1 MQVQA
6 NTLDLRLYVDILVRN
21 RWWVLLAAVIAGV
34 VAGVVAYTSPK
45 IYESK
50 ATILVEDDAILQ
62 ALTKR
67 MAVAPS
73 ITSKMRFV
81 EQRLLTRDHLTQ
93 IARRLDLDLKA
104 QTPKELEALLN
115 RMRSHTVVGA
125 TGRGQLIEIGFQHND
140 PTVARD
146 VVAMLTDMLLEENL
160 GAKRV
165 EAHQAYDFINQ
176 QLQVY
181 RTRLEESERKLRE
194 FKQKN
199 LVELGVGAAL
209 PAGTG
214 GNDGT
219 ELAPRAAFA
228 DVNRLDE
235 ARANLSKVELDLR
248 SLRSERA
255 TYAKQLELEPK
266 WISAQQDFDNGTAA
280 TRGQEDPKIT
290 AMKAKIDELRLRY
303 TDRHPAVVALQA
315 QVEQFQAAAKAKAE
329 VSTEG
334 GAEGDD
340 VLANLGE
347 QILNPHYQR
356 LKEKVSQLD
365 AEVTAAEAKRGQLKR
380 EIVGLGKAILD
391 VPKKEQ
397 VLLGLRRDYSVN
409 SSIYNDLLK
418 RLEEARVTKE
428 MEVQD
433 RGGRIRVIE
442 PATVPYKPVKPNR
455 VLIICMGLGGGLVA
469 GYGFGFLRHLMDST
483 IRSSDE
489 VQGLVGLT
497 VLGRIPTV
505 VTHGDRRRRH
515 HANLAF
521 GMATVMTVA
530 IFGSLLWLEIQGIGI
545 YPLRALVGV

>member
-6 NTLDLRLYVDILVRN
+6 NTLDLRLYLDILVRN
-21 RWWVLLAAVIAGV
+21 RWWVLFAALIAGV

-45 IYESK
+45 IYESN

-67 MAVAPS
+67 MAVTPS

-104 QTPKELEALLN
+104 QTPKELEGLLN
-115 RMRSHTVVGA
+115 RMRSHTVVRA
-125 TGRGQLIEIGFQHND
+125 TGRGQLISIGFQHND

-176 QLQVY
+176 QLQIY

-209 PAGTG
+209 PAGQKSSGSG
-214 GNDGT
+214 GDV
-219 ELAPRAAFA
+219 APRAAFA
-228 DVNRLDE
+228 DVNRLDD
-235 ARANLSKVELDLR
+235 ARADLAEVEIDLQR
-248 SLRSERA
+248 LRSERA
-255 TYAKQLELEPK
+255 TYAKQLESEPK
-266 WISAQQDFDNGTAA
+266 WISAQQDFDSGAVA
-280 TRGQEDPKIT
+280 TRGQDDPKIAALQT
-290 AMKAKIDELRLRY
+290 KINQLRLRY

-315 QVEQFQAAAKAKAE
+315 QIDQLREAAKAEKPTGSSEA
-329 VSTEG
+329 
-334 GAEGDD
+334 GDD
-340 VLANLGE
+340 LLADLGK
-347 QILNPHYQR
+347 QILNPHYQS

-365 AEVTAAEAKRGQLKR
+365 AELTAAVAKRAQLKQ
-380 EIVGLGKAILD
+380 EIAGLGKAILE

-397 VLLGLRRDYSVN
+397 ELVALRRDYSVN
-409 SSIYNDLLK
+409 SSIYNNLLK

-455 VLIICMGLGGGLVA
+455 VLIILMGLGGGLAA

-489 VQGLVGLT
+489 IQGLVGLT

-515 HANLAF
+515 RANLAF
-521 GMATVMTVA
+521 GMATVTTIVL
-530 IFGSLLWLEIQGIGI
+530 FGSVLWLEIQGIGL

>member
-6 NTLDLRLYVDILVRN
+6 NTLDLRLYLNILVRN
-21 RWWVLLAAVIAGV
+21 RWWVLLAAV
-34 VAGVVAYTSPK
+34 VAGVAAGVIAYTSPM
-45 IYESK
+45 IYESN

-73 ITSKMRFV
+73 IISKMKFV

-104 QTPKELEALLN
+104 QTPKELEGLLN
-115 RMRSHTVVGA
+115 RMRSHTTVGA
-125 TGRGQLIEIGFQHND
+125 TGRGQLIAIGFQHND

-209 PAGTG
+209 PAGQG
-214 GNDGT
+214 GSGGADV
-219 ELAPRAAFA
+219 APRAAFA
-228 DVNRLDE
+228 DVNRLDD
-235 ARANLSKVELDLR
+235 ARAKSAEVELDLQR
-248 SLRSERA
+248 LRSERA
-255 TYAKQLELEPK
+255 TYAKQLESEAK
-266 WISAQQDFDNGTAA
+266 WISAQRDFDNGAA
-280 TRGQEDPKIT
+280 TTQGREDPKI
-290 AMKAKIDELRLRY
+290 AALQAKINELRLQY
-303 TDRHPAVVALQA
+303 TDRHPAVAALQA
-315 QVEQFQAAAKAKAE
+315 QIDQLRRVANEAEAAGSDQE
-329 VSTEG
+329 SN
-334 GAEGDD
+334 D
-340 VLANLGE
+340 VLDDLGE
-347 QILNPHYQR
+347 QILNPHYLS
-356 LKEKVSQLD
+356 LKEKVSRLD
-365 AEVTAAEAKRGQLKR
+365 AELTAVEAKRAQLKQ
-380 EIVGLGKAILD
+380 EISGLGKAILD
-391 VPKKEQ
+391 VPQKEQ
-397 VLLGLRRDYSVN
+397 ELVALRRDYSVN

-433 RGGRIRVIE
+433 RGGHIRVIE

-455 VLIICMGLGGGLVA
+455 VLILLMGIGGGIAA
-469 GYGFGFLRHLMDST
+469 GYGFGFLRYLMDNT

-489 VQGLVGLT
+489 IQGLVGLT
-497 VLGRIPTV
+497 VLGRIPTMI
-505 VTHGDRRRRH
+505 TLGDRRRHRRG
-515 HANLAF
+515 NLAF
-521 GMATVMTVA
+521 GMATMMAVA
-530 IFGSLLWLEIQGIGI
+530 LFGSVLWLENQGIGL

>member
-21 RWWVLLAAVIAGV
+21 RWWILFGAILVGV
-34 VAGVVAYTSPK
+34 AAGVVAYTSPK
-45 IYESK
+45 VYESK
-50 ATILVEDDAILQ
+50 ATILVEDDAVLR

-73 ITSKMRFV
+73 IISKMKFV

-104 QTPKELEALLN
+104 QTPKELEALLV
-115 RMRSHTVVGA
+115 RMRKHTVVRA
-125 TGRGQLIEIGFQHND
+125 SGRGELIEIGFQHNN
-140 PTVARD
+140 PTTARD

-209 PAGTG
+209 PAGASG
-214 GNDGT
+214 AGGT
-219 ELAPRAAFA
+219 ETVPRAAFA

-235 ARANLSKVELDLR
+235 ARGNLAEVEIDLR
-248 SLRSERA
+248 RLQSERA
-255 TYAKQLELEPK
+255 TYAKQLESESK
-266 WISAQQDFDNGTAA
+266 WISAQQDFDSGAVTSH
-280 TRGQEDPKIT
+280 GQEDPQV
-290 AMKAKIDELRLRY
+290 AALQSQIDQLRLRY
-303 TDRHPAVVALQA
+303 TDRHPAVVALKA
-315 QVEQFQAAAKAKAE
+315 QIDQLREAAKEKT
-329 VSTEG
+329 STENG
-334 GAEGDD
+334 EAADDLLADLGD
-340 VLANLGE
+340 
-347 QILNPHYQR
+347 QILNPHYQS

-365 AEVTAAEAKRGQLKR
+365 AELTAAVAKRAQLKR
-380 EIVGLGKAILD
+380 EITGLGKAILD

-397 VLLGLRRDYSVN
+397 ALVALRRDYSVN
-409 SSIYNDLLK
+409 SSIYNNLLK

-455 VLIICMGLGGGLVA
+455 VLILLMGIGGGIAA

-489 VQGLVGLT
+489 IQGLVGLT

-515 HANLAF
+515 RANLAF
-521 GMATVMTVA
+521 GMATVMTVVL
-530 IFGSLLWLEIQGIGI
+530 FGSVLWLEIQGVGL

>member
-21 RWWVLLAAVIAGV
+21 RWWILFGAIFVGMAAGLI
-34 VAGVVAYTSPK
+34 AYTSPK

-50 ATILVEDDAILQ
+50 ATILVEDDAVLR

-73 ITSKMRFV
+73 LTSKMEFV

-104 QTPKELEALLN
+104 QTPKELEALLV
-115 RMRSHTVVGA
+115 RMRKYMVVRA
-125 TGRGQLIEIGFQHND
+125 SGRGQLIELGFQHDN
-140 PTVARD
+140 PTTARD

-176 QLQVY
+176 QLHVY

-209 PAGTG
+209 PAGKG
-214 GNDGT
+214 GGGSAEVT
-219 ELAPRAAFA
+219 PRAAFA
-228 DVNRLDE
+228 DVNRLDD
-235 ARANLSKVELDLR
+235 ARAKLAELEANLQR
-248 SLRSERA
+248 IRSERE
-255 TYAKQLELEPK
+255 TYSKQLKAESK
-266 WISAQQDFDNGTAA
+266 WISAQQDFAESPTEETGD
-280 TRGQEDPKIT
+280 REDPKI
-290 AMKAKIDELRLRY
+290 AALQAKIEELRLRY
-303 TDRHPAVVALQA
+303 TDRHPAVVALQVQIDQLRA
-315 QVEQFQAAAKAKAE
+315 D
-329 VSTEG
+329 STSTA
-334 GAEGDD
+334 GAEPGGVKKEDLLADLGD
-340 VLANLGE
+340 
-347 QILNPHYQR
+347 QILNPHYLS

-365 AEVTAAEAKRGQLKR
+365 AEVIAAKVKR
-380 EIVGLGKAILD
+380 EHLKKAIAALGKAILD

-397 VLLGLRRDYSVN
+397 ELVALRRDYSVN

-455 VLIICMGLGGGLVA
+455 VAIILMGLGGGVAA
-469 GYGFGFLRHLMDST
+469 GYGFGFLRHLMDGS
-483 IRSSDE
+483 IHSGDE
-489 VQGLVGLT
+489 IQELVGLT
-497 VLGRIPTV
+497 VLGQIPTV
-505 VTHGDRRRRH
+505 VIHGDRRRRH

-521 GMATVMTVA
+521 AAATVMTVA
-530 IFGSLLWLEIQGIGI
+530 LFGSVLWLEIQGIGL
-545 YPLRALVGV
+545 YPLRVMLGV

>member
-6 NTLDLRLYVDILVRN
+6 NTLDLRLYLDILVRN
-21 RWWVLLAAVIAGV
+21 RWWVLLAAVVAGV
-34 VAGVVAYTSPK
+34 AAGVVAYTSPK

-73 ITSKMRFV
+73 ITSKMKFV

-104 QTPKELEALLN
+104 QTPKELEGLLN
-115 RMRSHTVVGA
+115 RMRSHTEVRA
-125 TGRGQLIEIGFQHND
+125 TGRGQLIAIGFQHND

-165 EAHQAYDFINQ
+165 DAHQAYDFINQ

-209 PAGTG
+209 PASQG
-214 GNDGT
+214 GSGGADV
-219 ELAPRAAFA
+219 APRAAFA

-235 ARANLSKVELDLR
+235 ARANLAEVEIDLQR
-248 SLRSERA
+248 LKSERA
-255 TYAKQLELEPK
+255 TYAKQLESEPK
-266 WISAQQDFDNGTAA
+266 WISAQQDFDSGAVA
-280 TRGQEDPKIT
+280 SQGQGDPKI
-290 AMKAKIDELRLRY
+290 AALQAQIDELRLRY

-315 QVEQFQAAAKAKAE
+315 QIDHLREAAKAEPSAG
-329 VSTEG
+329 S
-334 GAEGDD
+334 GAGEDD
-340 VLANLGE
+340 VLADLGE
-347 QILNPHYQR
+347 QILNPHYLS

-365 AEVTAAEAKRGQLKR
+365 AEFTATEAKRAQLKR
-380 EIVGLGKAILD
+380 EVSGLGKAILD

-397 VLLGLRRDYSVN
+397 ELVALRRDYSVN
-409 SSIYNDLLK
+409 SSIYNNLLK

-455 VLIICMGLGGGLVA
+455 VVIILMGLGGGVAA
-469 GYGFGFLRHLMDST
+469 GYGFGFLRHLMDNT

-489 VQGLVGLT
+489 IQGLVGLT

-505 VTHGDRRRRH
+505 VTHGDRRRH
-515 HANLAF
+515 HRANLAF
-521 GMATVMTVA
+521 AMATVMTIA
-530 IFGSLLWLEIQGIGI
+530 LFGSVLWLEIQGIGL